1 MATLVTKGNIAFV
14 RLTALQ
20 KIKEFGKLRPEE
32 VAQEKKYLD
41 DLFSLYAKMS

>member
-1 MATLVTKGNIAFV
+1 MATLVTKGNVAFV

-20 KIKEFGKLRPEE
+20 KIKEFGNLRPEE
-32 VAQEKKYLD
+32 TALEKKHLG